1 MQTVHYR
8 AVVFDLDGTAVDS
21 RYNIDALQ
29 LTCQEM
35 LGRSATDEELK
46 LTYGMTAA
54 NAMRYLGVADDQ
66 IEPFVRRWEQNI
78 MALCQ
83 NASLYEGIYPVMCKL
98 HQSGML
104 VGINTSR
111 RSNEL
116 GDLHA
121 YIREPFL
128 ELCSLIV
135 TCDKVQHPK
144 PAPDSMLYYCQQ
156 TGLSPKEVLFVGDS
170 EFDAGCAKAAGCD
183 FALATWGCFY
193 PEKIEATYKPSAPTG
208 LLPIVA
214 LA

>member
-29 LTCQEM
+29 MTCQEM

-98 HQSGML
+98 HQAGML

-128 ELCSLIV
+128 DLCSLIV

-183 FALATWGCFY
+183 FALATWGCFS
-193 PEKIEATYKPSAPTG
+193 PEKIEATYKPSAPLDLLSIVG
-208 LLPIVA
+208 LA
-214 LA
+214 

>member
-46 LTYGMTAA
+46 ITYGMTAA
-54 NAMRYLGVADDQ
+54 NAMRYLGVADEH
-66 IEPFVRRWEQNI
+66 IEAFVQRWEQNI

-83 NASLYEGIYPVMCKL
+83 NASLYEGIYPLMCRL
-98 HQSGML
+98 HQEGIL
-104 VGINTSR
+104 LGINTSR

-128 ELCSLIV
+128 DLCNLIV
-135 TCDKVQHPK
+135 TCDKIQHPK

-193 PEKIEATYKPSAPTG
+193 PKKIESTYKPAAPLDLLSAVG
-208 LLPIVA
+208 LA
-214 LA
+214 

>member
-66 IEPFVRRWEQNI
+66 IELFVQRWEQNI

-98 HQSGML
+98 HQAGML

-128 ELCSLIV
+128 DLCSLIV
-135 TCDKVQHPK
+135 TCDKVQHRSLHPIRCCTTASRPVFLPRRSCLWGTANLTPDVQRL
-144 PAPDSMLYYCQQ
+144 PA
-156 TGLSPKEVLFVGDS
+156 
-170 EFDAGCAKAAGCD
+170 A
-183 FALATWGCFY
+183 
-193 PEKIEATYKPSAPTG
+193 I
-208 LLPIVA
+208 LL
-214 LA
+214 

>member
-66 IEPFVRRWEQNI
+66 IELFVQRWEQNI

-98 HQSGML
+98 HQAGML
-104 VGINTSR
+104 VGHLR
-111 RSNEL
+111 Q
-116 GDLHA
+116 GA
-121 YIREPFL
+121 
-128 ELCSLIV
+128 
-135 TCDKVQHPK
+135 
-144 PAPDSMLYYCQQ
+144 APEAC
-156 TGLSPKEVLFVGDS
+156 TR
-170 EFDAGCAKAAGCD
+170 FDAV
-183 FALATWGCFY
+183 
-193 PEKIEATYKPSAPTG
+193 
-208 LLPIVA
+208 LLPADRSFSQGGPVCGGQRI
-214 LA
+214 

>member
-46 LTYGMTAA
+46 ITYGMTAA

-66 IEPFVRRWEQNI
+66 IELFVQRWEQNI

-98 HQSGML
+98 HQAGML

-128 ELCSLIV
+128 DLCSLIV

-170 EFDAGCAKAAGCD
+170 EFDAGCAKAAGRD

-193 PEKIEATYKPSAPTG
+193 PEKIEATYKPSAPLDLLSIVG
-208 LLPIVA
+208 LA
-214 LA
+214 

>member
-1 MQTVHYR
+1 
-8 AVVFDLDGTAVDS
+8 
-21 RYNIDALQ
+21 
-29 LTCQEM
+29 
-35 LGRSATDEELK
+35 
-46 LTYGMTAA
+46 
-54 NAMRYLGVADDQ
+54 MRYLGVADDQ
-66 IEPFVRRWEQNI
+66 IELFVQRWEQNI

-98 HQSGML
+98 HQAGML
-104 VGINTSR
+104 VGINPSR

-128 ELCSLIV
+128 DLCSLIV

-170 EFDAGCAKAAGCD
+170 EFDAECAKAAGCD

-193 PEKIEATYKPSAPTG
+193 PEKIEATYKPSAALDLLSIVG
-208 LLPIVA
+208 LA
-214 LA
+214 

>member
-98 HQSGML
+98 HQAGML

-128 ELCSLIV
+128 DLCSLIV

-193 PEKIEATYKPSAPTG
+193 PEKMYPTNQPTAPLHLFSIFG
-208 LLPIVA
+208 FP
-214 LA
+214 